1 MAWDGEAFVTRFNEV
16 WNGHAIEGILEMMT
30 DDVVFEASFG
40 KDPWGT
46 RITGKPAVTAF
57 LEDMF
62 DRIPDIRWDEI
73 RHFAHPDQVTV
84 EWLTSGS
91 PRGGTPYKVEGC
103 DILTIRGGK
112 IAAKRSYRKGQI

>member
-1 MAWDGEAFVTRFNEV
+1 MAFDGEAFVARFNEV

-46 RITGKPAVTAF
+46 RVSGKPALRIF

-62 DRIPDIRWDEI
+62 DRIPDVRWDEI
-73 RHFAHPDQVTV
+73 RHCAHPDQVTV
-84 EWLTSGS
+84 EWLTTGT
-91 PRGGTPYKVEGC
+91 PRGGSPDKVEGC
-103 DILTIRGGK
+103 DILTIVGGK
-112 IAAKRSYRKGQI
+112 ISAKRSYRKGVV